1 MNKKSEEVEEKIRF
15 TLWVKSSTMEE
26 VKSLMTVADCKK
38 LSEFIEKAIEF
49 YCGYLRNSTD
59 DYVPEIVLST
69 LRGLMNENEN
79 RHNGSLFRIAVEL
92 SMIKN
97 ILALRE
103 GISFVSLEKLRGD
116 CVSEVK
122 KINGTISYE
131 DAIRWQT

>member
-1 MNKKSEEVEEKIRF
+1 MDKKSEEAEEKRRF
-15 TLWVKSSTMEE
+15 TLWIKSSTMDEA
-26 VKSLMTVADCKK
+26 KNLMKVADCKST
-38 LSEFIEKAIEF
+38 SEFIAKAMEF

-59 DYVPEIVLST
+59 DYVPEIVLAT
-69 LRGLMNENEN
+69 LKGVMNETEN

-103 GISFVSLEKLRGD
+103 GISDVALNKLRGD